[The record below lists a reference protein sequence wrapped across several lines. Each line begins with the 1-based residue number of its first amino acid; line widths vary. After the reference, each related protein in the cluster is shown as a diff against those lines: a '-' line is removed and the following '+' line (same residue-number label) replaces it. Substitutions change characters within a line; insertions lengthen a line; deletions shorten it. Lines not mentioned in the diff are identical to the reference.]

1 MARGLVHYSKEGL
14 LCVNAG
20 FDVVHHVL
28 FVFIPHQCNVALCWI
43 SQDVRSVPHDKT
55 IFLATESDLKTGAF
69 SLTGTEA
76 PFLLHFFTLKLA
88 KKG

>member
-1 MARGLVHYSKEGL
+1 MHWA
-14 LCVNAG
+14 LCVM
-20 FDVVHHVL
+20 L
-28 FVFIPHQCNVALCWI
+28 WALYVMLWAHY
-43 SQDVRSVPHDKT
+43 SVPHDKT
-55 IFLATESDLKTGAF
+55 VFLATESDLKTGAF